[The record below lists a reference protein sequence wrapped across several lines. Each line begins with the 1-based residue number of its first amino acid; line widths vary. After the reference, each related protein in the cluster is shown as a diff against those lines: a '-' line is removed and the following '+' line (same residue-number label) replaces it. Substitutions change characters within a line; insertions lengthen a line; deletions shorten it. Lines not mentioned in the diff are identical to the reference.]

1 MREFLYAGVGLI
13 SRFHDKIMQLNNAY
27 EANFT
32 DKELHF
38 LVIGLLVIRI
48 AMTVVKKLLEKTK
61 LEKAA
66 HGLIKS
72 VVRVVL
78 YVLLGL
84 IVADALGV
92 DVTGVIALASVLTL
106 AVSLSVQNALTNVIG
121 GFTLLYTHPF
131 KSGDYVEVAGKSGT
145 VQEISMIYTK
155 LATPDNKIISIPNSS
170 VVSGDIINYS
180 VAGVRR
186 VDVAVRAVYSEPSQ
200 KVIDALIQAGTVD
213 KVMLDPAPM
222 AVITDYGESAIGYS
236 LRVWTKA
243 EDYWDVYFVVTQK
256 ILEIFAAQDI
266 KMAYPH
272 MHIYME
278 K

>member
-1 MREFLYAGVGLI
+1 MMEKLEAALSALMDAAVEKLI
-13 SRFHDKIMQLNNAY
+13 PAVLI
-27 EANFT
+27 
-32 DKELHF
+32 
-38 LVIGLLVIRI
+38 LVIGLLIIRI
-48 AMTVVKKLLEKTK
+48 IMTLVRKVLDKTK

-78 YVLLGL
+78 YLLLGL
-84 IVADALGV
+84 MVADSLGI
-92 DVTGVIALASVLTL
+92 DVTSIIALASVLTL

-145 VQEISMIYTK
+145 VQEISMTYTV

-170 VVSGDIINYS
+170 VVTGDIINYTVS
-180 VAGVRR
+180 GTRR
-186 VDVAVRAVYSEPSQ
+186 VEVKVQAVYSEPSQ
-200 KVIDALIQAGTVD
+200 KVIDALLQAGTVD

-222 AVITDYGESAIGYS
+222 AVIDSYGESAVNYS
-236 LRVWTKA
+236 LRVWTKS
-243 EDYWDVYFVVTQK
+243 EDYWDVYFVINQN
-256 ILEIFAAQDI
+256 IRDIFEAQGI

-272 MHIYME
+272 MHVYME

>member
-1 MREFLYAGVGLI
+1 MMEKMVAALSALMDAAVEKLI
-13 SRFHDKIMQLNNAY
+13 PAVLI
-27 EANFT
+27 
-32 DKELHF
+32 
-38 LVIGLLVIRI
+38 LVIGLLIIRI
-48 AMTVVKKLLEKTK
+48 IMTLVRKVLDKTK

-78 YVLLGL
+78 YLLLGL
-84 IVADALGV
+84 MVADSLGI
-92 DVTGVIALASVLTL
+92 DVTSIIALASVLTL

-131 KSGDYVEVAGKSGT
+131 KSGDFVEVAGKSGT
-145 VQEISMIYTK
+145 VQEISMTYTV

-170 VVSGDIINYS
+170 VVTGDIINYT

-186 VDVAVRAVYSEPSQ
+186 VDVSVRAVYSEPSQ
-200 KVIDALIQAGTVD
+200 KVIDALLQAGTVD
-213 KVMLDPAPM
+213 KVLLDPAPM
-222 AVITDYGESAIGYS
+222 AVIGSYEESAISYS
-236 LRVWTKA
+236 LRVWTRS
-243 EDYWDVYFVVTQK
+243 EDYWDVYFLINQN
-256 ILEIFAAQDI
+256 IRDIFEAQGI

-272 MHIYME
+272 MHVYME

>member
-1 MREFLYAGVGLI
+1 MLLEKMMNWCK
-13 SRFHDKIMQLNNAY
+13 DQLQTAFDT
-27 EANFT
+27 AVPAVAV
-32 DKELHF
+32 
-38 LVIGLLVIRI
+38 LVIGLLVIR
-48 AMTVVKKLLEKTK
+48 VVMALVNKLLENTK

-84 IVADALGV
+84 MVADALGI
-92 DVTGVIALASVLTL
+92 DVTSIIALASVLTL
-106 AVSLSVQNALTNVIG
+106 AVSLSVQNLLTNVLG
-121 GFTLLYTHPF
+121 GFTLLYTRPF

-145 VQEISMIYTK
+145 VQEISMTYTK
-155 LATPDNKIISIPNSS
+155 LATPDNKIISIPNAS
-170 VVSGDIINYS
+170 VVAGDIINYT

-186 VDVAVRAVYSEPSQ
+186 VDVAVQAVYSENTQ

-222 AVITDYGESAIGYS
+222 AVIDSYADNGIRYS

-243 EDYWDVYFVVTQK
+243 EDYWDVYFVINQN
-256 ILEIFAAQDI
+256 IRDIFEAQGI

-272 MHIYME
+272 MHVYME

>member
-1 MREFLYAGVGLI
+1 MLNMMKNAALSLLNASFVKVLPALLILVAGVLAIRTVMVLI
-13 SRFHDKIMQLNNAY
+13 QKVLD
-27 EANFT
+27 
-32 DKELHF
+32 
-38 LVIGLLVIRI
+38 G
-48 AMTVVKKLLEKTK
+48 TK

-66 HGLIKS
+66 HSLVKS
-72 VVRVVL
+72 AVRVVL

-84 IVADALGV
+84 MVADCLGI
-92 DVTGVIALASVLTL
+92 DVTGIIALASVLTL

-145 VQEISMIYTK
+145 VQEISMTYTK
-155 LATPDNKIISIPNSS
+155 LATPDNKIISIPNAS
-170 VVSGDIINYS
+170 VVAGDIINYS

-186 VDVAVRAVYSEPSQ
+186 VDVAIQAVYSENSQ
-200 KVIDALIQAGTVD
+200 KVMDALIQAGTVD

-222 AVITDYGESAIGYS
+222 AVIDSYLDNGIRYS

-243 EDYWDVYFVVTQK
+243 EDYWDVYFAVNQN
-256 ILEIFAAQDI
+256 IRNIFEAQGI
-266 KMAYPH
+266 TMAYPH

>member
-1 MREFLYAGVGLI
+1 MKNRIMNALGTFTNTAAEKLI
-13 SRFHDKIMQLNNAY
+13 PAVLI
-27 EANFT
+27 
-32 DKELHF
+32 

-48 AMTVVKKLLEKTK
+48 VLTVVKKLLEKTK

-84 IVADALGV
+84 IVAGSLGI
-92 DVTGVIALASVLTL
+92 DVTSIVALASVLTL

-131 KSGDYVEVAGKSGT
+131 KSGDFVEVAGKSGT
-145 VQEISMIYTK
+145 VQEISMTYTK

-170 VVSGDIINYS
+170 VVAGDIINYT

-186 VDVAVRAVYSEPSQ
+186 VDVSVRAVYSVPSQ
-200 KVIDALIQAGTVD
+200 KVIDAMLQAGTVD
-213 KVMLDPAPM
+213 KVLLDPAPT
-222 AVITDYGESAIGYS
+222 AVIDSYGEGAINYS
-236 LRVWTKA
+236 LRVWTKS
-243 EDYWDVYFVVTQK
+243 EDYWDVYFVINQN
-256 ILEIFAAQDI
+256 IRDIFEAQDI

-272 MHIYME
+272 MHVYME

>member
-1 MREFLYAGVGLI
+1 MLSMMKSAALSLLNASFVKVIPALLILVVGV
-13 SRFHDKIMQLNNAY
+13 
-27 EANFT
+27 
-32 DKELHF
+32 
-38 LVIGLLVIRI
+38 LVIR
-48 AMTVVKKLLEKTK
+48 TVMVLIQKVLDGTNLER
-61 LEKAA
+61 AA
-66 HGLIKS
+66 HSLVKS
-72 VVRVVL
+72 VARVVL

-84 IVADALGV
+84 MVADYLGI

-145 VQEISMIYTK
+145 VQEISMTYTK

-170 VVSGDIINYS
+170 VVSGDIINYTAS
-180 VAGVRR
+180 GTRR
-186 VDVAVRAVYSEPSQ
+186 VEVKVQAVYAESSQ
-200 KVIDALIQAGTVD
+200 KVIDALVQAGTVD
-213 KVMLDPAPM
+213 KVLLEPAPM
-222 AVITDYGESAIGYS
+222 AVIDSYGENGIYYS
-236 LRVWTKA
+236 LRVWTKT
-243 EDYWDVYFVVTQK
+243 EDFWDVYFTINQNVRD
-256 ILEIFAAQDI
+256 IFEAQGI